1 MQCSACK
8 ADLATNIEYCP
19 YCGQKI
25 SPQNGTTIFKK
36 ALDITTISCPYCKIN
51 LASGKCPMCNWSSV
65 SGIPAPPPPPSTK
78 KQKRGTRLWKVVL
91 LIIVIE
97 SVTITSIFMYP
108 RIINYGRTRI
118 PVKKVI
124 TSPTQTVVP
133 SPTPSTPEGLL
144 AQLTSGDPILTDP
157 LDGSSKEQWKLF
169 SSAQGTC
176 KFENGTYH
184 VIANNANNTSATQ
197 SACWNQSTSFHKD
210 IILQAQYKL
219 DKGDTAEFLLRAGES
234 KTLWGMYALS
244 PYITSTTVTP
254 QRDGMIAS
262 IQLLI

>member
-1 MQCSACK
+1 
-8 ADLATNIEYCP
+8 
-19 YCGQKI
+19 
-25 SPQNGTTIFKK
+25 
-36 ALDITTISCPYCKIN
+36 
-51 LASGKCPMCNWSSV
+51 
-65 SGIPAPPPPPSTK
+65 
-78 KQKRGTRLWKVVL
+78 
-91 LIIVIE
+91 
-97 SVTITSIFMYP
+97 MYP

-118 PVKKVI
+118 PVKKVM

-219 DKGDTAEFLLRAGES
+219 DKGDTAEFVLCAGELKKNS
-234 KTLWGMYALS
+234 VGYVCTFAIYNKYNCYTSEGWYDSFDTATNLNTWYTVSFMVKGWEISVFKDEKFLGKTNGVRYKANGNIIGFATQYNKSGTGEVEYRNLKVWNLN
-244 PYITSTTVTP
+244 
-254 QRDGMIAS
+254 
-262 IQLLI
+262 